1 MSKINDDILM
11 RKLENTFSYFAEQV
25 INKEYLTK
33 ELELAD
39 IVALTAVDIL
49 VTFCTSIGRH
59 CQECIFYNKDDI
71 CDLFSRIRQ
80 KTGKEML

>member
-49 VTFCTSIGRH
+49 VTFCTSIGN
-59 CQECIFYNKDDI
+59 CQDCIFYNKGCM

-80 KTGKEML
+80 KTNKEML

>member
-1 MSKINDDILM
+1 MGKMNDDILM
-11 RKLENTFSYFAEQV
+11 RQLENTFSYFAEQV

-39 IVALTAVDIL
+39 IAALTAVDIL
-49 VTFCTSIGRH
+49 VNYCMSLGRH
-59 CQECIFYNKDDI
+59 CQECIFNNKDSM

-80 KTGKEML
+80 KTGKEMQ

>member
-49 VTFCTSIGRH
+49 VTFCTSIGN
-59 CQECIFYNKDDI
+59 CQDCIFYNKDCT

-80 KTGKEML
+80 KTNKGML

>member
-49 VTFCTSIGRH
+49 VTFCTSIGN
-59 CQECIFYNKDDI
+59 CQDCIFYNKDCM

>member
-33 ELELAD
+33 ELAD

-49 VTFCTSIGRH
+49 VTYCTSIGRH
-59 CQECIFYNKDDI
+59 CQECIFNNKDDM